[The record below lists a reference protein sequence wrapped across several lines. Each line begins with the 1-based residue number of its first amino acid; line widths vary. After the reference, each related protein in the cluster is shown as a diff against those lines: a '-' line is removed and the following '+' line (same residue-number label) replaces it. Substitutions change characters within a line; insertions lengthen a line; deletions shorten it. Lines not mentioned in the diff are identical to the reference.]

1 MTDCCNDKACEIDA
15 LKHKQTATLKVVLGI
30 NAVMFGVEISAG
42 IAAGSV
48 SLVADSLDMLALIRQ

>member
-48 SLVADSLDMLALIRQ
+48 SLVADSLDM